1 MAVKRRD
8 ACGFHSG
15 GTSTGNDDVQRK
27 LTTPDVGLRQFTF
40 AAHGRVDR
48 AAHPFAT
55 YQPADTALIARDAGS
70 DLMGPALPGF
80 LHQVCVGD
88 GGADQRDQIGLAGMN
103 DSCRLPEGAKSSR
116 HDSRYGG
123 DRADLRGRCQLVS
136 GRVMHPAHDVV
147 RLEMVAIGEIHI
159 VDELLALQKLQ
170 CPLTVSSS
178 NCDVR
183 SGAETHP
190 DGEARRN
197 GAAHCPRDLE
207 QEPAPVFE
215 GSAVLI
221 LAIVVIRREKL
232 LNDVAMRTLYLNS
245 IELTLLCALGGRGE
259 RLHQLIYLTLPHGAT
274 HNSPGPRDV
283 GNGPR
288 RAAVCGGADISSMK
302 QLLEDPHIVRAQRFH
317 QAS

>member
-1 MAVKRRD
+1 MAVKRHD

-15 GTSTGNDDVQRK
+15 GTSAGNHDVQRK
-27 LTTPDVGLRQFTF
+27 LATPDVGLRQFTC
-40 AAHGRVDR
+40 APYGRIDR
-48 AAHPFAT
+48 TAHPFAT

-70 DLMGPALPGF
+70 DLVGPALPGF
-80 LHQVCVGD
+80 LHQVRIGD

-103 DSCRLPEGAKSSR
+103 DSCRLPERAKTSR

-170 CPLTVSSS
+170 CLLTVSSS
-178 NCDVR
+178 HSDVR

-190 DGEARRN
+190 DGEATRD

-232 LNDVAMRTLYLNS
+232 LNDVAMRTLYLHA
-245 IELTLLCALGGRGE
+245 IELSLLGALGGPLE
-259 RLHQLIYLTLPHGAT
+259 RLHRRMDLTL
-274 HNSPGPRDV
+274 
-283 GNGPR
+283 
-288 RAAVCGGADISSMK
+288 
-302 QLLEDPHIVRAQRFH
+302 H
-317 QAS
+317 Q